1 MKLFIDPGHGGT
13 DPGAQA
19 NGLQEKNLTLNIALK
34 LRNILNQEYTGHSIM
49 MSRTT
54 DKTVSLRERTNM
66 ANNWGAHYLVS
77 IHINAGGGT
86 GFESFTYNGSYSGK
100 SETNRLRSIIHDEI
114 IRQTSFNNRGK
125 KEANFHML
133 RESRMPSVL
142 TENGF
147 IDTVADA
154 NLLKQDAFLNK
165 IARGHAVG
173 IAKAFNLKKKSDS
186 GTTTYYRV
194 VAGSFVSRTYAEQR
208 VNELKQKGYSSFIEV
223 FQVSGTTY
231 YRVICGSFTDRRN
244 AEDRVTQLKK
254 AGFEAFIVIVTI

>member
-13 DPGAQA
+13 DPGAQG

-34 LRNILNQEYTGHSIM
+34 LRNILEQEYTGHSIM

-54 DKTVSLRERTNM
+54 DKTVSLTERTNM
-66 ANNWGAHYLVS
+66 ANNWGANYLVS

-86 GFESFTYNGSYSGK
+86 GFESYTYNGSYAGK
-100 SETNRLRSIIHDEI
+100 AETNRLRGIVHDEI
-114 IRQTSFNNRGK
+114 IRQTGFYNRGK
-125 KEANFHML
+125 KEANFHMV
-133 RESRMPSVL
+133 RESRMPAVL

-208 VNELKQKGYSSFIEV
+208 VNELTQKGFSSFIDIYK
-223 FQVSGTTY
+223 QAGTTY
-231 YRVICGSFTDRRN
+231 YRVICGSFMERQY
-244 AEDRVTQLKK
+244 AEERVTQLKK
-254 AGFEAFIVIVTI
+254 AGFESFIVVVTL